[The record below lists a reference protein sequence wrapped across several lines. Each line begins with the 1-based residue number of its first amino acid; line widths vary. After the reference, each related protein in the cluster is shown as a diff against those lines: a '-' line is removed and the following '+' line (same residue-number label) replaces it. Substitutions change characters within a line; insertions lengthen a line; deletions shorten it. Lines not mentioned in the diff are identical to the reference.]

1 MKLRLEQL
9 EARLQ
14 ALIEVRLVSV
24 LPGFKVE
31 DLIAHKLA
39 GAMKNE
45 LIDGADGRKIAP
57 NVFTLVVHPDS
68 LGRWQQPKLLEAML
82 NSLRIVG
89 EEAGLQFTSPPTI
102 SIVQNPQQQETEIEV
117 LASHQLETDSE
128 TRGMTPANDTASE
141 QSGSSIPVN
150 AFLIVDGV
158 KVFPLN
164 DPVVNIGRR
173 LDNQLVIDDPRISR
187 SHAQLRAIKGRYVI
201 FDLNSTGGTFVN
213 AQRTSQS
220 VLYPG
225 DVISLAGVPL
235 VFGQDNPPQRPDLL
249 ETHPFNQASADRP
262 TAFLRQ
268 TSKLEQEGED
278 KE

>member
-24 LPGFKVE
+24 LPGFQVE
-31 DLIAHKLA
+31 DLVAQKLA

-45 LIDGADGRKIAP
+45 LIDGSEGKKIAP
-57 NVFTLVVHPDS
+57 NIFTLVVHPNSFD
-68 LGRWQQPKLLEAML
+68 RWQQPQLLEAML
-82 NSLRIVG
+82 NSLKIVG
-89 EEAGLQFTSPPTI
+89 EEAGLQFTAPPTI
-102 SIVQNPQQQETEIEV
+102 SIVQNPQQQENEINV
-117 LASHQLETDSE
+117 LASHQLETNSE
-128 TRGMTPANDTASE
+128 TRGMTPAGELASE
-141 QSGSSIPVN
+141 SASSSIPTN

-164 DPVVNIGRR
+164 EPVVNIGRR

-187 SHAQLRAIKGRYVI
+187 NHAQLRAIKGRYVI

-235 VFGQDNPPQRPDLL
+235 VFGQDNPPQRPDLM

-268 TSKLEQEGED
+268 TSKLNPEDED